1 MHSRQVRAALMER
14 GTNDRQWA
22 LARRYEPRMVV
33 YAVNTYAGTQR
44 RPRGLVTHRI
54 LRDLSKFI
62 GQDIAPSAV
71 DVDSPTTRGGTA

>member
-1 MHSRQVRAALMER
+1 MNSRQVRAALMER
-14 GTNDRQWA
+14 GTNYRQWA

-54 LRDLSKFI
+54 LRDQHILFETWQTAISLKLVRPVITLSRI
-62 GQDIAPSAV
+62 
-71 DVDSPTTRGGTA
+71 